1 MTCGCAARVEWHIP
15 LIFVY
20 RVHIER
26 KNPTCSRHHADRNSF
41 VGLEGIES
49 AREDGESNLA

>member
-1 MTCGCAARVEWHIP
+1 MTCGCAARIEWAIP

-26 KNPTCSRHHADRNSF
+26 KDPTCTRHGAEWNSF

-49 AREDGESNLA
+49 VRQDRELTLP

>member
-1 MTCGCAARVEWHIP
+1 MTCGCAARIEGHIP

-26 KNPTCSRHHADRNSF
+26 KDPTCTRHRAERNSF
-41 VGLEGIES
+41 VGLEGIDS
-49 AREDGESNLA
+49 AREDREST